1 MALKD
6 ESIEY
11 RLEQYNEKNMILDA
25 NGARVS
31 ARTMY
36 EDIFPSLDMVM
47 PIVRIDED
55 EEKHIVK
62 MTIEEALERSSGRND
77 MLLGGSTYFNEF
89 VSKATA
95 KDIYAFII
103 DMDNVYAGILLLAFK
118 NEWRRVHG
126 EFAPLPTYIVN
137 SGTGLHLYFVLDK
150 PLPHLRRQWLAIDRL
165 YRNLAKLETTGY
177 NYLHKS
183 VQWFGQDFRI
193 AGGCGKDGWENTVY
207 RVGEKWDADKLAA
220 AVGVDFQFEYDADAA
235 PPQIKKEKK
244 GGTFQ
249 KRKGYYLNQ
258 RVYETSLERCRNET
272 HEGNRYMSMCAL
284 SVLAWKCKVA
294 EEQLRHDLLSLL
306 PDYNKAGV
314 TRLVKPKEIE
324 SAMKMYNELAI
335 DTPRER
341 TEDWLGWKFVGARR
355 NGRKQAEHLRR
366 ARILQT
372 ADYPN
377 GEWRNRKGRPLGT
390 NSGGRPNG
398 SGKKEIVKAW
408 RDAHPDGKKIDC
420 ERETRLSRH
429 TVLKWW
435 NIKK

>member
-6 ESIEY
+6 ESVEY

-25 NGARVS
+25 NGERVS

-47 PIVRIDED
+47 PVVHIDED

-62 MTIEEALERSSGRND
+62 MTIEEALERSIGRND
-77 MLLGGSTYFNEF
+77 MLLGGSTFFNGF

-207 RVGEKWDADKLAA
+207 RVGEKWDADRLAA
-220 AVGVDFQFEYDADAA
+220 SVGVDFQFKYDADAN
-235 PPQIKKEKK
+235 PPQPKKKK
-244 GGTFQ
+244 KSGTFQ

-258 RVYETSLERCRNET
+258 RVYETSVERCRNET
-272 HEGNRYMSMCAL
+272 HEGNRYLSMCAL
-284 SVLAWKCKVA
+284 TVLAWKCKVS

-355 NGRKQAEHLRR
+355 NGRKQAVHLKVAR
-366 ARILQT
+366 AVRDALHE
-372 ADYPN
+372 DWREGN
-377 GEWRNRKGRPLGT
+377 GRPTKAQIVKEWRM
-390 NSGGRPNG
+390 
-398 SGKKEIVKAW
+398 E
-408 RDAHPDGKKIDC
+408 HPDGRKIDC
-420 ERETRLSRH
+420 ERETGLSRP

-435 NIKK
+435 NNT

>member
-1 MALKD
+1 MALRD
-6 ESIEY
+6 ESVEY

-25 NGARVS
+25 NGERVS

-47 PIVRIDED
+47 PVVHIDED

-62 MTIEEALERSSGRND
+62 MTIEEALERSIGRND
-77 MLLGGSTYFNEF
+77 MLLGGSTFFNGF

-103 DMDNVYAGILLLAFK
+103 DMDNVYAGILLLAFR

-207 RVGEKWDADKLAA
+207 RVGEKWDADRLAA
-220 AVGVDFQFEYDADAA
+220 SVGVDFQFEYDADAD
-235 PPQIKKEKK
+235 PPQPKKKK
-244 GGTFQ
+244 KSGTFQ

-258 RVYETSLERCRNET
+258 RVYETSVERCRNET
-272 HEGNRYMSMCAL
+272 HEGNRYLSMCAL
-284 SVLAWKCKVA
+284 TVLAWKCKVS

-306 PDYNKAGV
+306 PDYNKASV

-355 NGRKQAEHLRR
+355 NGRKQAVHLKVAR
-366 ARILQT
+366 AVRDALHE
-372 ADYPN
+372 DWREGN
-377 GEWRNRKGRPLGT
+377 GRPSKAQIVKEWR
-390 NSGGRPNG
+390 
-398 SGKKEIVKAW
+398 A
-408 RDAHPDGKKIDC
+408 AHPEGKKIDC
-420 ERETRLSRH
+420 ERETGLSRH

-435 NIKK
+435 NYCM